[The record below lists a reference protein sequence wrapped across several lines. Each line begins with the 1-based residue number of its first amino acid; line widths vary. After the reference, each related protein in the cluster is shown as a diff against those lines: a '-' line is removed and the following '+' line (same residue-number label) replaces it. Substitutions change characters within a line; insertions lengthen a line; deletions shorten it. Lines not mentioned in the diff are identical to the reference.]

1 MMMMV
6 ESIGEVL
13 GTKLPDTYR
22 GQLLNCGPQW
32 DGGKDRVIDL
42 EETLL
47 AESRVCYTYMCK
59 SYKILVSRMI
69 GIGIL
74 QSLFKNVKG

>member
-1 MMMMV
+1 MESILILLWNGDMV

-42 EETLL
+42 E
-47 AESRVCYTYMCK
+47 RNIV
-59 SYKILVSRMI
+59 
-69 GIGIL
+69 G
-74 QSLFKNVKG
+74 

>member
-1 MMMMV
+1 MMV

-32 DGGKDRVIDL
+32 DGGKDKVIDL
-42 EETLL
+42 E
-47 AESRVCYTYMCK
+47 RNIV
-59 SYKILVSRMI
+59 
-69 GIGIL
+69 G
-74 QSLFKNVKG
+74 